1 MNYTSGHEQ
10 HAVIVLLYLSEVEI
24 PLKSAGF
31 GEMVGRRG
39 GIGGHIKYEAR
50 FDRCASQKL
59 YGNFVIHIF
68 PERQTK

>member
-31 GEMVGRRG
+31 GEMVGG
-39 GIGGHIKYEAR
+39 GRIKYEAHL
-50 FDRCASQKL
+50 DRRASQKP
-59 YGNFVIHIF
+59 YRNFVIHIF
-68 PERQTK
+68 PESQTK